1 MNQNDQLPEVDE
13 KLPLRQNLLLGL
25 QHTVIAVL
33 AAIPVP
39 LLIATNVGLS
49 PEQTRF
55 LLTRSFLALVFLVY

>member
-55 LLTRSFLALVFLVY
+55 FY